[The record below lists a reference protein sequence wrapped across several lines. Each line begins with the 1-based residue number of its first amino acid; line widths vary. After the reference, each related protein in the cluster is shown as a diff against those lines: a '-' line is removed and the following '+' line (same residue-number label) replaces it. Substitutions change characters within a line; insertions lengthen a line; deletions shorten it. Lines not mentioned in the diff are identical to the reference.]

1 MMFVRILL
9 VLILVTLIGLLV
21 LNNRTPRVRHYNCDI
36 AEFHPD
42 YPAAVKEEC
51 RKIRSN
57 TKRVTT

>member
-1 MMFVRILL
+1 MILRIVTILL
-9 VLILVTLIGLLV
+9 VLSIPILIIV
-21 LNNRTPRVRHYNCDI
+21 NNRLPRAHYYNCDI

>member
-1 MMFVRILL
+1 MILKIVTIL
-9 VLILVTLIGLLV
+9 TVLSIPILIIV
-21 LNNRTPRVRHYNCDI
+21 NNRLPRVHYYNCDI
-36 AEFHPD
+36 SEFHPD